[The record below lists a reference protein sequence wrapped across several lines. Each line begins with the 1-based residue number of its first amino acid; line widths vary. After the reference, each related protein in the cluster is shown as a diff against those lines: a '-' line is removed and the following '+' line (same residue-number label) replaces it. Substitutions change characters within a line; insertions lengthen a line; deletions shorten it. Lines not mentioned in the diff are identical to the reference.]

1 MVTPRGRAG
10 SAGIRPN
17 PRRNYTERI
26 IEMMFARQG
35 EQLAAIQRSNEDAER
50 RTNILDRAVKTFMRR
65 FGYSERDLNE

>member
-1 MVTPRGRAG
+1 MTPRGPAG

-17 PRRNYTERI
+17 LRRYYTKQI

-35 EQLAAIQRSNEDAER
+35 EQLAAIQRSNEDPEK
-50 RTNILDRAVKTFMRR
+50 RTNILDRAVKNFMHR